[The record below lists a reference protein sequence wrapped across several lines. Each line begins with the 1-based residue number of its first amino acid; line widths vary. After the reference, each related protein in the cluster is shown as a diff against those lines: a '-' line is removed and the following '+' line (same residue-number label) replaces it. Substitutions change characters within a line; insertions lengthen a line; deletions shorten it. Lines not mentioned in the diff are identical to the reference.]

1 MTFRK
6 KKDPSKGLF
15 CNQINL
21 KIMFKYFPLII
32 SSIISSIILFQ
43 SFFIAPSINKLVD
56 NKQASRFLRYVWPKF
71 FLLISFF
78 SVVSIIVIYSNNIKI
93 EFSKLLYTL
102 SFVFMLSCY
111 LVTPLINKAK
121 DNSQMRLWSILH
133 ISTISLTLLTLI
145 MNLFIMLE
153 QLKNI

>member
-1 MTFRK
+1 M
-6 KKDPSKGLF
+6 
-15 CNQINL
+15 I
-21 KIMFKYFPLII
+21 KYFPLVI

-43 SFFIAPSINKLVD
+43 SFFVAPSINKLID

-78 SVVSIIVIYSNNIKI
+78 SLVSIIVIHYNNLKI

-102 SFVFMLSCY
+102 SFAFMFSCY

-145 MNLFIMLE
+145 INLLIMVE
-153 QLKNI
+153 QLYNV

>member
-1 MTFRK
+1 MEDQ
-6 KKDPSKGLF
+6 KDPLKGLF

-21 KIMFKYFPLII
+21 KIMLKYFPLII
-32 SSIISSIILFQ
+32 STIISSIILFQ
-43 SFFIAPSINKLVD
+43 SFFIAPSINKLID

-78 SVVSIIVIYSNNIKI
+78 SIVSIIVIHINNIKI
-93 EFSKLLYTL
+93 QFSKSLYIL
-102 SFVFMLSCY
+102 SFAFMLSCY

-133 ISTISLTLLTLI
+133 MSTISLTLFTLI
-145 MNLFIMLE
+145 MNLFIVFE
-153 QLKNI
+153 QLNKV

>member
-1 MTFRK
+1 M
-6 KKDPSKGLF
+6 L
-15 CNQINL
+15 
-21 KIMFKYFPLII
+21 KYFPLII

-43 SFFIAPSINKLVD
+43 SFFIAPSINKLID
-56 NKQASRFLRYVWPKF
+56 NKQASRLLRYVWPKF

-78 SVVSIIVIYSNNIKI
+78 SIVSIIVIHINNIKI

-102 SFVFMLSCY
+102 SFVFMFSCY

-133 ISTISLTLLTLI
+133 MSTILLTLLTLI
-145 MNLFIMLE
+145 MNLFMMVE
-153 QLKNI
+153 QLINV

>member
-1 MTFRK
+1 MK
-6 KKDPSKGLF
+6 DKNDPSKGLF

-21 KIMFKYFPLII
+21 KIMLKYFPLII
-32 SSIISSIILFQ
+32 STIISSIILFQ
-43 SFFIAPSINKLVD
+43 SFFIAPSINKLID

-78 SVVSIIVIYSNNIKI
+78 SIVSIIVIHINNIKI
-93 EFSKLLYTL
+93 QFSKSLYIL
-102 SFVFMLSCY
+102 SFAFMLSCY

-133 ISTISLTLLTLI
+133 MSTISLTLFTLI
-145 MNLFIMLE
+145 MNLFIVFE
-153 QLKNI
+153 QLNKV

>member
-1 MTFRK
+1 
-6 KKDPSKGLF
+6 
-15 CNQINL
+15 
-21 KIMFKYFPLII
+21 MFKYFPLII

-43 SFFIAPSINKLVD
+43 TFFVAPSINKLVD
-56 NKQASRFLRYVWPKF
+56 NKQASRLLRYVWPKF

-78 SVVSIIVIYSNNIKI
+78 SIVSIIVIHANNIKI

-102 SFVFMLSCY
+102 SFVFMLSSY

-133 ISTISLTLLTLI
+133 ISTISLTLLTLL
-145 MNLFIMLE
+145 MNLFIMVE

>member
-1 MTFRK
+1 M
-6 KKDPSKGLF
+6 
-15 CNQINL
+15 I
-21 KIMFKYFPLII
+21 KYFPLII
-32 SSIISSIILFQ
+32 SSVISSIILFQ
-43 SFFIAPSINKLVD
+43 SFFIAPSINKLID

-78 SVVSIIVIYSNNIKI
+78 SLVSIFVIQINKKI

-102 SFVFMLSCY
+102 SFVFMLSSY

-133 ISTISLTLLTLI
+133 ISTISLTLLTLM
-145 MNLFIMLE
+145 MNLFIIVE
-153 QLKNI
+153 QLNNV

>member
-1 MTFRK
+1 
-6 KKDPSKGLF
+6 
-15 CNQINL
+15 
-21 KIMFKYFPLII
+21 MFKYFPLII

-43 SFFIAPSINKLVD
+43 TFFVAPSINKLVD
-56 NKQASRFLRYVWPKF
+56 NKQASRLLRYVWPKF

-78 SVVSIIVIYSNNIKI
+78 SIVSIIVIHAHNIKI

-102 SFVFMLSCY
+102 SFVFMLSSY

-133 ISTISLTLLTLI
+133 ISTISLTLLTLL
-145 MNLFIMLE
+145 MNLFIMVE

>member
-1 MTFRK
+1 
-6 KKDPSKGLF
+6 
-15 CNQINL
+15 
-21 KIMFKYFPLII
+21 MFKYFPLIF

-43 SFFIAPSINKLVD
+43 SFFIAPSINKLID

-78 SVVSIIVIYSNNIKI
+78 SLLSIIVIHSNNIKI

-102 SFVFMLSCY
+102 SFAFMLSCY

-121 DNSQMRLWSILH
+121 DNSHMKLWTILH
-133 ISTISLTLLTLI
+133 TSTISLTLLTLI
-145 MNLFIMLE
+145 MNLFIMFE
-153 QLKNI
+153 QLNNV

>member
-1 MTFRK
+1 MK
-6 KKDPSKGLF
+6 NQKDPSKGLF

-21 KIMFKYFPLII
+21 KIMIKYFPLII
-32 SSIISSIILFQ
+32 SSVISSIILFQ
-43 SFFIAPSINKLVD
+43 SFFIAPSINKLID

-78 SVVSIIVIYSNNIKI
+78 SIVSIIMIHINNIKI

-102 SFVFMLSCY
+102 SFAFMLYCY

-121 DNSQMRLWSILH
+121 DNSQIRLWSILH

-145 MNLFIMLE
+145 INLFIMFE
-153 QLKNI
+153 QINNV

>member
-1 MTFRK
+1 MENQ
-6 KKDPSKGLF
+6 KDPSKGLF

-21 KIMFKYFPLII
+21 KIMIKYFPLII
-32 SSIISSIILFQ
+32 SSVISSIILFQ
-43 SFFIAPSINKLVD
+43 SFFIAPSINNLID

-71 FLLISFF
+71 FLLISLF
-78 SVVSIIVIYSNNIKI
+78 SMASIIVIHINNIKI

-102 SFVFMLSCY
+102 SFAFMLSCY

-133 ISTISLTLLTLI
+133 ISTISLTFSTLI
-145 MNLFIMLE
+145 MNLFIMFE
-153 QLKNI
+153 QLKNV

>member
-1 MTFRK
+1 
-6 KKDPSKGLF
+6 
-15 CNQINL
+15 
-21 KIMFKYFPLII
+21 MFKYFPLIF

-43 SFFIAPSINKLVD
+43 SFFIAPSINKLID
-56 NKQASRFLRYVWPKF
+56 NKQASRLLRYVWPKF

-78 SVVSIIVIYSNNIKI
+78 SIVSIIMIHICNIKI

-102 SFVFMLSCY
+102 SFIFMLSCY

-133 ISTISLTLLTLI
+133 ISTILLTLLTLI
-145 MNLFIMLE
+145 INIFIIVE
-153 QLKNI
+153 QVIKF

>member
-1 MTFRK
+1 MK
-6 KKDPSKGLF
+6 NQKDPSKGLF

-21 KIMFKYFPLII
+21 KIMIKYFPLII
-32 SSIISSIILFQ
+32 SSVISSIIIFQ
-43 SFFIAPSINKLVD
+43 SFFIAPSINKLID

-78 SVVSIIVIYSNNIKI
+78 SIVSIIMIHINNIKI

-102 SFVFMLSCY
+102 SFAFMLSCY

-121 DNSQMRLWSILH
+121 DNSQIRLWSILH

-145 MNLFIMLE
+145 INLFIMFE
-153 QLKNI
+153 QINNV

>member
-1 MTFRK
+1 
-6 KKDPSKGLF
+6 
-15 CNQINL
+15 
-21 KIMFKYFPLII
+21 MFKYFPLII

-43 SFFIAPSINKLVD
+43 TFFVAPSINKLVD
-56 NKQASRFLRYVWPKF
+56 NKQASRLLRYVWPKF

-78 SVVSIIVIYSNNIKI
+78 SIVSIIVIHAYNIKI

-102 SFVFMLSCY
+102 SFVFMLSSY

-133 ISTISLTLLTLI
+133 ISTISLTLLTLL
-145 MNLFIMLE
+145 MNLFIMVE

>member
-1 MTFRK
+1 MK
-6 KKDPSKGLF
+6 NQKDPSKGLF

-21 KIMFKYFPLII
+21 KIMIKYFPLII
-32 SSIISSIILFQ
+32 SSVISSIILFQ
-43 SFFIAPSINKLVD
+43 SFFIAPSINKLID

-78 SVVSIIVIYSNNIKI
+78 SIVSIILTHISNIKI

-102 SFVFMLSCY
+102 SFAFMLYCY

-121 DNSQMRLWSILH
+121 DNSQIRLWSILH

-145 MNLFIMLE
+145 INLFIMFE
-153 QLKNI
+153 QINNV

>member
-1 MTFRK
+1 
-6 KKDPSKGLF
+6 
-15 CNQINL
+15 
-21 KIMFKYFPLII
+21 MFKYFPLII

-43 SFFIAPSINKLVD
+43 TFFVAPSINKRVD
-56 NKQASRFLRYVWPKF
+56 NKQASRLLRYVWPKF

-78 SVVSIIVIYSNNIKI
+78 SIVSIIVIHAYNIKI

-102 SFVFMLSCY
+102 SFVFMLSSY

-133 ISTISLTLLTLI
+133 ISTISLTLLTLL
-145 MNLFIMLE
+145 MNLFIMVE